1 MDYKFLSLAEVLEI
15 HGDQLTRYG
24 GRSGIRDIELLKSAL
39 GSPLATFGG
48 EFLHT
53 DIYEMAAAYLYHIV
67 MNHPFIDG
75 NKRTGAVS
83 AIIFLI
89 MNEYEFNAPEEEL
102 FDTVLELAKGRL
114 SKAEISI
121 FFQKWTTKV

>member
-15 HGDQLTRYG
+15 HGNQLTRYG
-24 GRSGIRDIELLKSAL
+24 GRSVIRDIELLKSAL